1 MKIDLYQVDAF
12 ASKPFEGNP
21 AAVCPLEAW
30 LDDAL
35 LQAIAAEN
43 NLSETAFFVPTEAGY
58 HLRWFTPS
66 VEVDLCGHATLAA
79 AWVVFHALGLVAEA
93 VAFETRSGVLTV
105 RREGDVLVM
114 DFPAKTLAP
123 LNMHAEVAATLGG
136 MEIEE
141 LLISDDIVAVAEE
154 ASVIERLAPDMQRL
168 KQLPGRG
175 VAVTAK
181 GDDVDFVSR
190 WFGPKVGV
198 EEDPVT
204 GSAHTSLAPY
214 WAARL
219 GKQALTAR
227 QGGAR
232 QGALNCVVEGERV
245 MIKGRV
251 APYLM
256 GQITLPENASL
267 R

>member
-30 LDDAL
+30 LEDAL

-43 NLSETAFFVPTEAGY
+43 NLSETAFFVPSEAGY

-79 AWVVFHALGLVAEA
+79 AWVIYNVLGDSAETLQ
-93 VAFETRSGVLTV
+93 FETRSGPLLVQ
-105 RREGDVLVM
+105 REGDELAM

-123 LNMHAEVAATLGG
+123 LDMHAEVAAALGG
-136 MEIEE
+136 IEIEE
-141 LLISDDIVAVAEE
+141 LLISDDIVVVVEDTH
-154 ASVIERLAPDMQRL
+154 VIKRLAPDIQRL

-219 GKQALTAR
+219 CKQALTAR

-232 QGALNCVVEGERV
+232 QGALSCVVEGDRV

-251 APYLM
+251 APYLT
-256 GQITLPENASL
+256 GQITLPESSL
-267 R
+267 LG

>member
-1 MKIDLYQVDAF
+1 M
-12 ASKPFEGNP
+12 
-21 AAVCPLEAW
+21 
-30 LDDAL
+30 
-35 LQAIAAEN
+35 
-43 NLSETAFFVPTEAGY
+43 
-58 HLRWFTPS
+58 
-66 VEVDLCGHATLAA
+66 
-79 AWVVFHALGLVAEA
+79 
-93 VAFETRSGVLTV
+93 
-105 RREGDVLVM
+105 
-114 DFPAKTLAP
+114 
-123 LNMHAEVAATLGG
+123 
-136 MEIEE
+136 
-141 LLISDDIVAVAEE
+141 
-154 ASVIERLAPDMQRL
+154 IERLSPDMQRL

-232 QGALNCVVEGERV
+232 QGALSCVVEGERV

>member
-30 LDDAL
+30 LDDTL

-79 AWVVFHALGLVAEA
+79 AWVVFHALGVVAEA

-105 RREGDVLVM
+105 RREGDALAM

-123 LNMHAEVAATLGG
+123 LDMHA
-136 MEIEE
+136 
-141 LLISDDIVAVAEE
+141 
-154 ASVIERLAPDMQRL
+154 
-168 KQLPGRG
+168 
-175 VAVTAK
+175 
-181 GDDVDFVSR
+181 
-190 WFGPKVGV
+190 
-198 EEDPVT
+198 
-204 GSAHTSLAPY
+204 
-214 WAARL
+214 
-219 GKQALTAR
+219 
-227 QGGAR
+227 
-232 QGALNCVVEGERV
+232 
-245 MIKGRV
+245 
-251 APYLM
+251 
-256 GQITLPENASL
+256 
-267 R
+267 